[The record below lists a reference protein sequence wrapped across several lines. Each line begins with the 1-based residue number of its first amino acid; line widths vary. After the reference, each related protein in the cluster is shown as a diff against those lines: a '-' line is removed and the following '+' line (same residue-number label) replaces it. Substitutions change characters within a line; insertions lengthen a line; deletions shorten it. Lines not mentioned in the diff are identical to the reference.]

1 MQQRNRGGLSL
12 SFLDSAAGAESTGG
26 MSVGE
31 RREID
36 ETSNETKLLTLIAA
50 ELKMSN
56 KKLGEIVDKPAV

>member
-1 MQQRNRGGLSL
+1 MC
-12 SFLDSAAGAESTGG
+12 DP
-26 MSVGE
+26 VGE